1 MSAATAV
8 ENFVELQV
16 VYNGQP
22 KHYRANVHQTLR
34 PIFQRAL
41 ADFGLQPAQPDNYGL
56 VLQGQSQPL
65 ALDAKVEDLGLPEN
79 AVLILQQRTPPRG
92 G

>member
-1 MSAATAV
+1 MSSSTQT
-8 ENFVELQV
+8 EQFVELQV

-22 KHYRANVHQTLR
+22 KDYRANVHQPLR

-41 ADFGLQPAQPDNYGL
+41 ADLGLQPAQPEEYGL
-56 VLQGQSQPL
+56 FVPGRNDPL
-65 ALDAKVEDLGLPEN
+65 ALDSKIADLGLN
-79 AVLILQQRTPPRG
+79 SGTVLHLQRRTPPRG